1 MGKNNPNANP
11 IWGIER
17 RKPSCLCTDGET
29 YSNECCEGY
38 LWNQG
43 ISRTQG
49 TDPSLQNLL
58 TTENPVEQGISPV
71 FILGTT
77 TSGEVFKIIW
87 T

>member
-11 IWGIER
+11 IWGVTR
-17 RKPSCLCTDGET
+17 SKPACLCTDGET
-29 YSNECCEGY
+29 YANECCEGY

-49 TDPSLQNLL
+49 TDFRLQNLL
-58 TTENPVEQGISPV
+58 TTEPLAGDIASV

-77 TSGEVFKIIW
+77 ATGEIFKIIW